1 MADTAMSATAL
12 AGRAMAQDG
21 LARGRRRSSWLLL
34 SPAVILLVVWA
45 FVPLAMTLVYSF
57 RHYNLLYPG
66 RRGFVGLLNYRLL
79 VTDPT
84 FWTAIINTLV
94 LVLSVLAITLVLGT
108 VFALLLNQNFRG
120 RGVARLMVIAPFF
133 VLPPVAALI
142 WKNLLFDPL
151 NGLIGWL
158 CTLVGLHPVAWLTVF
173 PMIALVIIVAWEWT
187 PFATLILLTALQ
199 SLDTD
204 QLEAARMDGAKP
216 VSRIIYIVLPHL
228 ARPMAI
234 TVMMESIFLLS
245 IFAEILT
252 TTAGGPG
259 DATTTLTY
267 LIYIRALV
275 DFDVGGASAAGVL
288 AIVLAN
294 IVAIFLMRAVARNI
308 EG

>member
-1 MADTAMSATAL
+1 MMDATAASRL
-12 AGRAMAQDG
+12 TAQDG
-21 LARGRRRSSWLLL
+21 LVRGRRRSSWLLL
-34 SPAVILLVVWA
+34 SPAVVLLGVWA

-57 RHYNLLYPG
+57 QRYNLLYPE

-79 VTDPT
+79 VTDPS

-108 VFALLLNQNFRG
+108 MFALLLNQNFRG

-158 CTLVGLHPVAWLTVF
+158 CTLIGLHPVAWLTVY
-173 PMIALVIIVAWEWT
+173 PMIALIIIVAWEWT

-267 LIYIRALV
+267 LIYIRALL
-275 DFDVGGASAAGVL
+275 DFDIGGASSAGVL

>member
-1 MADTAMSATAL
+1 MANSQDTAFVA
-12 AGRAMAQDG
+12 AGRAAAQDG
-21 LARGRRRSSWLLL
+21 LARGRRRSSALLL
-34 SPAVILLVVWA
+34 APAVGLLALWA
-45 FVPLAMTLVYSF
+45 FVPLAMTLYYSF
-57 RHYNLLYPG
+57 LRYNLLYPE
-66 RRGFVGLLNYRLL
+66 RRGFVGLLNYRLML
-79 VTDPT
+79 TDPS

-94 LVLSVLAITLVLGT
+94 LVLGVLASTLVFGT
-108 VFALLLNQNFRG
+108 LFALLLNQNFRG

-151 NGLIGWL
+151 NGLVGWL
-158 CTLVGLHPVAWLTVF
+158 CTLVGLKPIAWFTVHPML
-173 PMIALVIIVAWEWT
+173 ALIVIVAWEWT

-199 SLDTD
+199 SLDSE
-204 QLEAARMDGAKP
+204 QIEAARMDGAKP
-216 VSRIIYIVLPHL
+216 LSRIFYIVLPHL

-267 LIYIRALV
+267 LIYIRALL
-275 DFDVGGASAAGVL
+275 DFDIGGGSAAGVL

-294 IVAIFLMRAVARNI
+294 IVALFLMRAVARNI
-308 EG
+308 EE

>member
-1 MADTAMSATAL
+1 MMDGAAMPGRATAE
-12 AGRAMAQDG
+12 G

-34 SPAVILLVVWA
+34 SPAVLLLALWA

-57 RHYNLLYPG
+57 RRYNLLYPS

-79 VTDPT
+79 VTDPA

-94 LVLSVLAITLVLGT
+94 LVGGVLAITLVLGT
-108 VFALLLNQNFRG
+108 AFALLLNQNFRG
-120 RGVARLMVIAPFF
+120 RDVARLMVIAPFF

-158 CTLVGLHPVAWLTVF
+158 CTLVGLHPVAWFTVD
-173 PMIALVIIVAWEWT
+173 PMISLVIIVAWEWT

-204 QLEAARMDGAKP
+204 QIEAARMDGAKP
-216 VSRIIYIVLPHL
+216 ISRVRYIVVPHL

-267 LIYIRALV
+267 LIYIRALL
-275 DFDVGGASAAGVL
+275 DFDIGGASAAGVL